1 MFADG
6 SYCRAIFE
14 LMVNYDNLTA
24 KRSKG
29 GTQWVSKPEGV
40 SVTGVWIVV
49 NAPPDKGE
57 EFMEA
62 WDPFLEVRPD
72 DKPAVDGV
80 VNDQNLDWRGGQAPR
95 VWSMC
100 DGAHIAVLGDDFQL
114 AGGIDPAS
122 PEEEWRWG
130 EHEAAEE
137 EAGFKSVDCAF
148 FFVHLLVRV
157 ALPTKYVNFI
167 CDQSAQ
173 WEQVESSDAEDA
185 ACSVIC
191 YLFLCRTY
199 SSE

>member
-14 LMVNYDNLTA
+14 LMVDYDNLTA
-24 KRSKG
+24 KRTKG
-29 GTQWVSKPEGV
+29 GTQWVSKPECV

-49 NAPPDKGE
+49 NALPEKGE

-80 VNDQNLDWRGGQAPR
+80 VNDQNLHWRGGQAPR
-95 VWSMC
+95 VGSLW
-100 DGAHIAVLGDDFQL
+100 DGVHIAVLGDDFQL

-122 PEEEWRWG
+122 LEEDDFQLAGGIDPASPEEEWHWD
-130 EHEAAEE
+130 EEEEE

-148 FFVHLLVRV
+148 F
-157 ALPTKYVNFI
+157 
-167 CDQSAQ
+167 
-173 WEQVESSDAEDA
+173 
-185 ACSVIC
+185 
-191 YLFLCRTY
+191 LCTC
-199 SSE
+199 